1 METKMLKK
9 IFTGRSAM
17 ALSLCFSGWCQ
28 ADQMTLTDATES
40 LSDGI
45 EIHALTTETAA
56 TNLTPLSST
65 ATEVSEVKPAAPEAP
80 VAVLKFGTP
89 IASSQLN
96 DLRGGFDVVKNDMQ
110 LSGVVTNNS
119 AVDVMSGSN
128 YIANGSF
135 ANSSG
140 FPMVVQNSGSN
151 VLIQNATIINLQYQ

>member
-1 METKMLKK
+1 MLKN
-9 IFTGRSAM
+9 IFIGRSAM

-28 ADQMTLTDATES
+28 ASQMSLADAPES
-40 LSDGI
+40 LVDKSAMS
-45 EIHALTTETAA
+45 ALLTAA
-56 TNLTPLSST
+56 P
-65 ATEVSEVKPAAPEAP
+65 AEVSAVTPVAPETS
-80 VAVLKFGTP
+80 VVISIFGKP
-89 IASSQLN
+89 ITNNQLS
-96 DLRGGFDVVKNDMQ
+96 DLRGGFDMVKNDMQ

-119 AVDVMSGSN
+119 AVDVMTGSN

>member
-1 METKMLKK
+1 MLKN
-9 IFTGRSAM
+9 IFNGRTVLT
-17 ALSLCFSGWCQ
+17 LSLCFSGWCQ
-28 ADQMTLTDATES
+28 ASQMSLPDSPESVVDEIGMGSLLTEKIES
-40 LSDGI
+40 DLAQLPASPI
-45 EIHALTTETAA
+45 
-56 TNLTPLSST
+56 
-65 ATEVSEVKPAAPEAP
+65 EVSKAKPVESETSAF
-80 VAVLKFGTP
+80 VSNFGKP
-89 IASSQLN
+89 IASSQLS

-119 AVDVMSGSN
+119 AVDVMTGSN